1 VTPPPVLI
9 RQRTSG
15 PGPRVLLLHGMADSG
30 AVWDQLCAL
39 VPHWDG
45 LRGAE
50 FFSAELPW
58 RGTGPPDWA
67 HRTDT
72 TSWVAETLDLL
83 AADAGPADIV
93 VAHSFSAMLL
103 LDLLCGQSAATCRG
117 IVLVSPFFR
126 PRPADFDWDTMTG
139 LSDQFLRTMEEGIR
153 VAAGSRGKPGLHQAM
168 ARWLCEAIGPY
179 GWSRFLELYLRTPW
193 LSTEN
198 LRTPTFVVSGA
209 EDRIAVTAEAAALVE
224 RLPTATLRTVED
236 AGHFPMVER
245 PAVFADLLDEFLTT
259 ARTEQPLVE
268 QN

>member
-1 VTPPPVLI
+1 MTAIQL
-9 RQRTSG
+9 RQRTTG

-39 VPHWDG
+39 VPHWDT
-45 LRGAE
+45 LRNAE

-67 HRTDT
+67 HRPDT
-72 TSWVAETLDLL
+72 TSWVAETLDML

-103 LDLLCGQSAATCRG
+103 LELLCGQSGYRVG
-117 IVLVSPFFR
+117 GVVLVSPFFR
-126 PRPADFDWDTMTG
+126 PRPGDFDWDTVVG
-139 LSDQFLRTMEEGIR
+139 LSDQFLHTMEEGIR
-153 VAAGSRGKPGLHQAM
+153 VAAGSRSKPDLHQAM

-193 LSTEN
+193 LRTDN
-198 LRTPTFVVSGA
+198 LRTPTLVVSGA
-209 EDRIAVTAEAAALVE
+209 DDQIAVPTEAAALAA
-224 RLPTATLRTVED
+224 RLPSATTYTVES

-259 ARTEQPLVE
+259 AEQPLVE
-268 QN
+268 RT